1 MMQQIEPIQGIAYI
15 QEERML
21 FVRTNGILETMAK
34 IPLILAGLIMISIV
48 IPIQS
53 SFASTRSLELTI
65 YQDGT
70 THVSSQIDVDPL
82 DPDYELNLYGPDID
96 NLVVTGENGLLLSA
110 KINGTD
116 VTIDTFDSSKI
127 SIEYDIHDLVSKEGR
142 IWTFSLDSDIDY
154 TVLMPKNTV
163 IVGMTNLPIN
173 METINEQNKIHL
185 PQGISEINY
194 VFSTPTSVDNPKEN
208 NTTQSIDDNV
218 FLIGGLIAIVA
229 GVSVIFMKKRKSHE
243 KLPEQPLVIK
253 NLESENIEQ
262 KISVIESVDKVP
274 DLRED
279 DKALVKFISENGGQ
293 ALESELRKKF
303 LQPRTT
309 MWRAVKRLERL
320 GLVEIEKRDLQNLVK
335 LKKEWENEK

>member
-1 MMQQIEPIQGIAYI
+1 MIPQTASIQKTGPILEDG
-15 QEERML
+15 ML
-21 FVRTNGILETMAK
+21 FVRTNNILETMAK
-34 IPLILAGLIMISIV
+34 APMILAGLIMISIV

-53 SFASTRSLELTI
+53 SFASTRSLELII

-70 THVSSQIDVDPL
+70 THLSTQVDVDPL
-82 DPDYELNLYGPDID
+82 DPDYELNLLGPDID
-96 NLVVTGENGLLLSA
+96 NFVATGENGLLLSSQT
-110 KINGTD
+110 NGTN
-116 VTIDTFDSSKI
+116 VIIDTFDNSKI

-142 IWTFSLDSDIDY
+142 IWTFSLNSDIDY

-194 VFSTPTSVDNPKEN
+194 VFSTPTNPTQ
-208 NTTQSIDDNV
+208 NTRDDKIYPIDGNV
-218 FLIGGLIAIVA
+218 FLIGGLITAAASI
-229 GVSVIFMKKRKSHE
+229 SVIFMKRKHG
-243 KLPEQPLVIK
+243 KIQKQPIVIK
-253 NLESENIEQ
+253 NTEYETDEKTNVN
-262 KISVIESVDKVP
+262 KIIDKIP

-279 DKALVKFISENGGQ
+279 DKAIVKFISENGGQ

-309 MWRAVKRLERL
+309 MWRAVKRLERF
-320 GLVEIEKRDLQNLVK
+320 GLIEIEKKDLQNLVK
-335 LKKEWENEK
+335 LKKESEEEK